1 LSLLTSAFNPAG
13 NSANAILTGVPCDA
27 TVVVGD
33 FVRMDGGTAIKAI
46 ANSLDNSNVLGLVE
60 QVNDD
65 STCTVRINGVSEPIF
80 SGLDEALEYYL
91 SDSVAGAITVVAPTA
106 SGTVVLKLGQP
117 FDTERLIVL
126 KGSRILRL

>member
-1 LSLLTSAFNPAG
+1 
-13 NSANAILTGVPCDA
+13 
-27 TVVVGD
+27 
-33 FVRMDGGTAIKAI
+33 MDGGTAIKAI